1 MAREEAFILV
11 YSNAL
16 DNKGGSL
23 AVSEDINNT
32 QISLSPVLGSY

>member
-16 DNKGGSL
+16 DNEGGSL
-23 AVSEDINNT
+23 LPGDINDT